1 MRAAG
6 KFGVMVGVGVAAMA
20 TLTAIRARTRRRSF
34 PPAPYDSAHLRV
46 LVLGGGFAGLT
57 AARAL
62 ARGFGA
68 QRGVVVRV
76 VDAAQSM
83 TFWPMVP
90 EVVSGSIQAAHVL
103 RPLREE
109 LAGLG
114 VEFVHARVNGGDLGR
129 RVIETDA
136 GAMPYDKVVVALG
149 WETAFFDTPG
159 ARDHCLRLES
169 LADAV
174 AIRNRVIQQFEAA
187 PSGRPADLSFLV
199 VGGGSTGVELA
210 ASLADLIEILL
221 PQYPFVAPDQVRLIL
236 TQAKDD
242 VLPHM
247 EEPLRQAAA
256 GRLRDDRI
264 QVRTDSKVSRV
275 DERGVTLA
283 NGGRLESSTV
293 IWAAGVQASPTV
305 GRLTG
310 AALDQHGRLQVD
322 QHLRLNGTAGAYA
335 LGDNAAV
342 KSGGAAVAPT
352 AQAAVQEAATAAA
365 NLLAEVRGAEPAPFV
380 YRELGHIVDLGGR
393 FAVSQVLGTRVSGW
407 AGQLV
412 WRAVYLTKLGDWR
425 DRLPVVSDWI
435 IRLLAPPSVPRVR
448 VE

>member
-1 MRAAG
+1 MSVASRL
-6 KFGVMVGVGVAAMA
+6 GVLVGVGVAAFA
-20 TLTAIRARTRRRSF
+20 TVTAVRARTRRRPF
-34 PPAPYDSAHLRV
+34 PPAPYDSAAQRI

-57 AARAL
+57 TARTL
-62 ARGFGA
+62 AKGFGA
-68 QRGVVVRV
+68 QLGIAIRV

-90 EVVSGSIQAAHVL
+90 EVISGSIQAAHVL

-109 LAGLG
+109 LVGLG
-114 VEFVHARVNGGDLGR
+114 IEFIHAKVIGGDLGS

-136 GAMPYDKVVVALG
+136 GTLPYDKVVIALG
-149 WETAFFDTPG
+149 WETAFFGTQG
-159 ARDHCLRLES
+159 AREHCFRLES
-169 LADAV
+169 LSDAV
-174 AIRNRVIQQFEAA
+174 AIRNRVVQQFEAA
-187 PSGRPADLSFLV
+187 ASGRPGDLCFVV

-210 ASLADLIEILL
+210 ASLADLMEVLL
-221 PQYPFVAPDQVRLIL
+221 PQYPSVGRDDVRLIL

-264 QVRTDSKVSRV
+264 DVRTDSKVSQV

-283 NGGRLESSTV
+283 NGARLESSTV
-293 IWAAGVQASPTV
+293 IWAAGVQPTATAS
-305 GRLTG
+305 RLTG
-310 AALDQHGRLQVD
+310 ADLDHDGRLQVD
-322 QHLRLNGTAGAYA
+322 RYLRLHGRRGAYA

-342 KSGGAAVAPT
+342 TSGDTVVAPT
-352 AQAAVQEAATAAA
+352 AQAAVQEAAIAAA
-365 NLLAEVRGAEPAPFV
+365 NLLAEVRGGEPTPFV

-393 FAVSQVLGTRVSGW
+393 FAVSQVLGARVSGW
-407 AGQLV
+407 AGKLV
-412 WRAVYLTKLGDWR
+412 WRAVYLSKLGDWR
-425 DRLPVVSDWI
+425 DRMHVASDWL
-435 IRLLAPPSVPRVR
+435 IRLLEPPSVPRVK